1 MYFIG
6 FHAYESVAPLKRM
19 CSERSQRATDRGF
32 HAYKS
37 VAPLKPK
44 RVLGTS
50 PRPARFPRLQKRGLV
65 RQEIGEPPR
74 AGVLNNCPAC
84 LRSSLSRMPAGQS
97 VSLTCRP
104 C

>member
-1 MYFIG
+1 
-6 FHAYESVAPLKRM
+6 
-19 CSERSQRATDRGF
+19 
-32 HAYKS
+32 
-37 VAPLKPK
+37 
-44 RVLGTS
+44 
-50 PRPARFPRLQKRGLV
+50 V

-74 AGVLNNCPAC
+74 VGVLNNCPAC